1 MTKKIE
7 QKDFILKHYRCKF
20 CNATHEVKINKNML
34 EGQSK
39 YPFPYVFL
47 HDSLLDGEVI
57 ELLTIL
63 YIDSDGKIRG
73 TEIQKLGDNNLFS
86 KEQVF
91 NIVKPLVEE
100 IERLQ
105 EDRSDLMQQIEKLK
119 NQS

>member
-1 MTKKIE
+1 MIIME
-7 QKDFILKHYRCKF
+7 NNEDVLLKYYRCNI
-20 CNATHEVKINKNML
+20 CNSTHEVYIKKSIL

-47 HDSLLDGEVI
+47 HDSMVNGDI
-57 ELLTIL
+57 QELLTIL
-63 YIDSDGKIRG
+63 YIDRSGKVRG

-86 KEQVF
+86 KEQVI

-105 EDRSDLMQQIEKLK
+105 EDHSKLTKEIDKLK
-119 NQS
+119 LKS

>member
-1 MTKKIE
+1 MKTKKDALI
-7 QKDFILKHYRCKF
+7 KYYRCNF
-20 CNATHEVKINKNML
+20 CNATHEITIKKSIL
-34 EGQSK
+34 DGQSK

-47 HDSLLDGEVI
+47 HDSMTNGDLQ

-63 YIDSDGKIRG
+63 YIDSNGKIRG

-105 EDRSDLMQQIEKLK
+105 EDHSKLTKQIEDLK
-119 NQS
+119 TKS

>member
-1 MTKKIE
+1 MEGKE
-7 QKDFILKHYRCKF
+7 DFILKHYRCRF
-20 CNATHEVKINKNML
+20 CNATHEVEINKDIL

-47 HDSLLDGEVI
+47 HDSMINGAI
-57 ELLTIL
+57 QELLTIL
-63 YIDSDGKIRG
+63 YIDSVGKIRG

-86 KEQVF
+86 KEQVI

-105 EDRSDLMQQIEKLK
+105 EDHSKLTKQIEKLK
-119 NQS
+119 NKS